1 MVKHNRPL
9 VSIVIPAHNEERYI
23 EKTLSHI
30 KRQSHK
36 NIEVIV
42 VDDGSTDN
50 TVKVSR
56 KYANKVIELKKR
68 KGVSYA
74 RNAGAK
80 IARGRLLVF
89 LDADTVLLD
98 KDAISKILRHIEE
111 GYHHGTCRMKAEKS
125 SHLIF
130 AATKNFFIKYT
141 PFRACNGII
150 FIKKEIHRKIKGF
163 NEKKD
168 KEEILEYLEKA
179 NAHGNFKFV
188 EADVI
193 TSMRRG
199 GVKTLAYWI
208 GIRAGLLRKR
218 PYPVVR

>member
-1 MVKHNRPL
+1 MAKHNSPL

-30 KRQSHK
+30 KKQSYKH
-36 NIEVIV
+36 IEVIV
-42 VDDGSTDN
+42 VDDGSTDS
-50 TVKVSR
+50 TIKTAR
-56 KYANKVIELKKR
+56 KYADKIIKLKKR

-80 IARGRLLVF
+80 IARGNLLVF
-89 LDADTVLLD
+89 LDADTILWD
-98 KDAISKILRHIEE
+98 KDAISKILGHIEE

-130 AATKNFFIKYT
+130 AATKNFFIRNT
-141 PFRACNGII
+141 SFRAANGII

-179 NAHGNFKFV
+179 DAHGNFKFV

>member
-1 MVKHNRPL
+1 MVKHNLPL
-9 VSIVIPAHNEERYI
+9 VSIIIPAHNEERYI

-30 KRQSHK
+30 KRQSYK
-36 NIEVIV
+36 KMEVIV
-42 VDDGSTDN
+42 VDDGSTDK
-50 TVKVSR
+50 TVEVSR
-56 KYANKVIELKKR
+56 KYANRVIELKKR

-80 IARGRLLVF
+80 VARGNLLVF
-89 LDADTVLLD
+89 LDADTILWD
-98 KDAISKILRHIEE
+98 KDAISKILGHIEE
-111 GYHHGTCRMKAEKS
+111 GYHHGTCRMKAEKPGHIVFS
-125 SHLIF
+125 
-130 AATKNFFIKYT
+130 AVKNFFIKNT
-141 PFRACNGII
+141 SFKASNGII

-168 KEEILEYLEKA
+168 KEEIFEYLEKA

-199 GVKTLAYWI
+199 GIKTLIYWI

>member
-1 MVKHNRPL
+1 MVKHNSPL
-9 VSIVIPAHNEERYI
+9 VSIVIPAHNEEGYI

-30 KRQSHK
+30 RKQSYK
-36 NIEVIV
+36 NIEIIV

-50 TVKVSR
+50 TTKKAK
-56 KYANKVIELKKR
+56 KYANKTIKLKKR
-68 KGVSYA
+68 RGVSYA

-80 IARGRLLVF
+80 IARGKLLVF
-89 LDADTVLLD
+89 LDADTILWD
-98 KDAISKILRHIEE
+98 KDAISKILEHIGK
-111 GYHHGTCRMKAEKS
+111 GYNHGTCRMRAEKPR
-125 SHLIF
+125 HLIF

-150 FIKKEIHRKIKGF
+150 FIKREIHKKINGF

-168 KEEILEYLEKA
+168 KEEILEYLTKA
-179 NAHGNFKFV
+179 ANYGNFGFV

>member
-1 MVKHNRPL
+1 MAKHNSQL

-30 KRQSHK
+30 KKQSYK

-50 TVKVSR
+50 TKGIAR
-56 KYANKVIELKKR
+56 KYADKIIKLKKR

-80 IARGRLLVF
+80 ISRGNLLVF
-89 LDADTVLLD
+89 LDADTILWD
-98 KDAISKILRHIEE
+98 KDAISKILRHIRE
-111 GYHHGTCRMKAEKS
+111 GYQYGTCKMKAEKP
-125 SHLIF
+125 SHVIF
-130 AATKNFFIKYT
+130 SATKNFFIKYT

-150 FIKKEIHRKIKGF
+150 FIRKEIHRKIKGF

-179 NAHGNFKFV
+179 DAHGNFKFV
-188 EADVI
+188 DADVI

-199 GVKTLAYWI
+199 GVKTLIYWI

-218 PYPVVR
+218 PYPVIR

>member
-1 MVKHNRPL
+1 MVKHNCPL

-23 EKTLSHI
+23 EKTLSYI
-30 KRQSHK
+30 KKQSYSHT
-36 NIEVIV
+36 EVII
-42 VDDGSTDN
+42 VDDGSTDK
-50 TVKVSR
+50 TVEVSR
-56 KYANKVIELKKR
+56 KYANRVIELKKR

-80 IARGRLLVF
+80 IARGNLLVF
-89 LDADTVLLD
+89 LDADTILWD
-98 KDAISKILRHIEE
+98 KDAISKILRHIGE
-111 GYHHGTCRMKAEKS
+111 GYHHGTCRMKAEKP
-125 SHLIF
+125 SHMIF
-130 AATKNFFIKYT
+130 AATKNFFIRNT
-141 PFRACNGII
+141 PFRAANGII